1 MLPVSRGQG
10 LALEKAAAVGDL
22 TQRALRTR
30 TRTRDV
36 QDALFPYMSHSLIP
50 PVSASRGQGLAL
62 EKAAAVGDL
71 TQRALRTRTRTRDV
85 QDALFPYMSHSL
97 MLPVSADNASL
108 DE

>member
-1 MLPVSRGQG
+1 MRHLRVVRERCT
-10 LALEKAAAVGDL
+10 LLNNAVPRQAGR
-22 TQRALRTR
+22 QAGR
-30 TRTRDV
+30 
-36 QDALFPYMSHSLIP
+36 SLMP